1 MTTASDLPDDVMAQA
16 AQDFFASEWADAREE
31 SGFSFPPR
39 TEITEVCPEQ
49 DHATLLE
56 LIRPYIDRLA
66 EAWGRGGGAMF
77 SLMEIS
83 EDEWADA
90 LYYVLMGCRGHG
102 VSLDDDYGDNID
114 IAKDRLG
121 SDLDSSPFHSEF
133 SEFCDLAYE
142 VVETDARKPD
152 PDPDPDAL
160 WLPGDRV
167 RVDAR
172 MPTGDRLRGTGTVL
186 RSVSPSDLH
195 HGDSGVIVT
204 IHDDDQH
211 VEPWSYAGR
220 TICVGEDECE
230 SLSN

>member
-1 MTTASDLPDDVMAQA
+1 MTIVIDLPDDVMVQA

-31 SGFSFPPR
+31 SGFSFAPGS
-39 TEITEVCPEQ
+39 EITEVCPEQ

-66 EAWGRGGGAMF
+66 QAWGRGVGAMF
-77 SLMEIS
+77 DLMEIP

-114 IAKDRLG
+114 IAKDKLG
-121 SDLDSSPFHSEF
+121 TALDSSPFY
-133 SEFCDLAYE
+133 SEFCEFSDLAYE

-152 PDPDPDAL
+152 PDPDTDAL

-167 RVDAR
+167 RVNAR
-172 MPTGDRLRGTGTVL
+172 MPTGDRLRATGTIL
-186 RSVSPSDLH
+186 RSVSTSDLH

-204 IHDDDQH
+204 IDDDQH
-211 VEPWSYAGR
+211 VEPWSYVGR
-220 TICVGEDECE
+220 TVCVGADECE
-230 SLSN
+230 SLSG